1 MNVSATNA
9 SPNASPTFNV
19 RGGTSIGLKKD
30 KTDEWEVK
38 NGSPLIIVD
47 GIQVDTD
54 YLNMM
59 NPSDIENI
67 SVLKDASASAIYGAR
82 ATYGVMLITT
92 KSGKNDTKAT
102 VTYNMNGTPLPARRI
117 FWILIHTS

>member
-1 MNVSATNA
+1 MLYLK
-9 SPNASPTFNV
+9 
-19 RGGTSIGLKKD
+19 SIGLKEN

-38 NGSPLIIVD
+38 TGSPLIIVD
-47 GIQVDTD
+47 GIQVDAD

-102 VTYNMNGTPLPARRI
+102 VTYNLNVQWNTPSPTTPSNSPIRAP
-117 FWILIHTS
+117 